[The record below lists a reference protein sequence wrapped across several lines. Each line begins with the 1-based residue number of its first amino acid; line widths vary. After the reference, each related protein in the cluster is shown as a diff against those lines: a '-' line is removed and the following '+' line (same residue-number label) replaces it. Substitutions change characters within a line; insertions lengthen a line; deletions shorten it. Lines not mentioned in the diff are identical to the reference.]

1 MFFVLFYNSNLRQ
14 TLIVPDYEPQI
25 HNAEDI
31 LFNNIKVIYTDTPNE
46 SLEQKFIHEKQEYP
60 DIYNMV
66 GGIIRIIIF
75 FFELFHFYYAC
86 FSSVMANQMQISF
99 FLNLFLSRTLPGKK
113 EISFQIRCIYV

>member
-31 LFNNIKVIYTDTPNE
+31 LINNITVIYTDSPNE
-46 SLEQKFIHEKQEYP
+46 SLEQKFIHEKHEYP

-86 FSSVMANQMQISF
+86 FSSVMASGA
-99 FLNLFLSRTLPGKK
+99 LSAILLDHSVATCSKSAAGATVLTRP
-113 EISFQIRCIYV
+113 